1 MVFVLGHHG
10 MLGSVVHHYLAK
22 QGYRVITSE
31 RRYRVEPECAL
42 LQDVVAAHAEA
53 VVNCLGAIPAA
64 GRSGAEVMTSNGLLP
79 SHLAAVLGGTLLIHA
94 STDCVFDGSK
104 GHYSIHDAP
113 NSTDAYGLSKRIGEA
128 CAFWPNTVILRTSI
142 VGPSAGAGRGLL
154 GWFLSQDG
162 PVDGWTDHL
171 WNGITTLAWAE
182 LAARTIEGTGLR
194 PGLHHP
200 TTVGPV
206 NKEEL
211 LRLFANVFDH
221 RIQIRPIATGRT
233 MDRTLVPTVE
243 MTSLLEQLIA
253 LKEWMRD

>member
-162 PVDGWTDHL
+162 PVGR
-171 WNGITTLAWAE
+171 ITS
-182 LAARTIEGTGLR
+182 GTGSRRLPGPSWRRGRLKVRVSARGFITPRRLVRSTRKSFCGCLPTCLIIGSRSGQLLLAGQWTELSFR
-194 PGLHHP
+194 PW
-200 TTVGPV
+200 
-206 NKEEL
+206 
-211 LRLFANVFDH
+211 R
-221 RIQIRPIATGRT
+221 
-233 MDRTLVPTVE
+233 
-243 MTSLLEQLIA
+243 
-253 LKEWMRD
+253 